1 MEHSP
6 ATDMLAE
13 EIQDVL
19 VESKMLMHELN
30 TVKQTLVKAAIGETT
45 YQRAKDFMAARFSSG
60 SFFEGLDEGTAQ
72 ELKILDDAKCAELAR
87 DVFNLEPT
95 NEDDVYRKTWAEA
108 IAHRLYPDDTI
119 LTILE
124 DQEKLEK
131 IGNIFKRMLDE
142 EDMQNNEYVS
152 KYDHACWA
160 IDDKISELYMQ
171 ITGQDG
177 IETIEV
183 DETGFGISFYDSFFE
198 SAREDVADDTSMSL
212 FQGMEA
218 IAEMSKASI
227 YISIFNGE
235 LRVDN
240 EPAVNQ
246 AQLKEIRAFLAPI
259 PKIIEQL
266 EKETTA

>member
-1 MEHSP
+1 MEHP
-6 ATDMLAE
+6 TTTDMLTE

-19 VESKMLMHELN
+19 VESKVLMHELHSA
-30 TVKQTLVKAAIGETT
+30 KQTIVKAAIGETI
-45 YQRAKDFMAARFSSG
+45 YQRAQDFIAAQFSSG
-60 SFFEGLDEGTAQ
+60 SFFENLDEETAQ
-72 ELKILDDAKCAELAR
+72 QLKKLDDAKCAELAR

-95 NEDDVYRKTWAEA
+95 NEDDVFIKIWAEA
-108 IAHRLYPDDTI
+108 IAHRLYPDDTA

-131 IGNIFKRMLDE
+131 IGTILKRMVDE
-142 EDMQNNEYVS
+142 EAMQNNEYVS

-160 IDDKISELYMQ
+160 VDDSISELYMQ
-171 ITGQDG
+171 ITGQEG

-198 SAREDVADDTSMSL
+198 SARDDVVENLDMNLS
-212 FQGMEA
+212 QGMEA

-227 YISIFNGE
+227 YISIVNGG
-235 LRVDN
+235 LRLDN
-240 EPAVNQ
+240 EPVTKQ

-266 EKETTA
+266 ENETTV

>member
-1 MEHSP
+1 MEHLTT
-6 ATDMLAE
+6 TDMLTE

-19 VESKMLMHELN
+19 VESKMLMHELHAA
-30 TVKQTLVKAAIGETT
+30 KQALVKTTIGETT
-45 YQRAKDFMAARFSSG
+45 YQRAQDFIAAQLSSS
-60 SFFEGLDEGTAQ
+60 SFFENLDDETAQ
-72 ELKILDDAKCAELAR
+72 QLKKLDNAKCAELVR
-87 DVFNLEPT
+87 DIFNLEPMSD
-95 NEDDVYRKTWAEA
+95 EDVYRKAWAEA

-131 IGNIFKRMLDE
+131 IGTIFKKMIDE

-160 IDDKISELYMQ
+160 VDDKISGLYMQ
-171 ITGQDG
+171 ITGQEG

-183 DETGFGISFYDSFFE
+183 DETGFGISFHDSFFE
-198 SAREDVADDTSMSL
+198 SARDDVVDNLEMSL
-212 FQGMEA
+212 VQGMEA

-227 YISIFNGE
+227 YISIVNGE
-235 LRVDN
+235 LRLDN
-240 EPAVNQ
+240 EPAVEQ

-266 EKETTA
+266 ENETTV